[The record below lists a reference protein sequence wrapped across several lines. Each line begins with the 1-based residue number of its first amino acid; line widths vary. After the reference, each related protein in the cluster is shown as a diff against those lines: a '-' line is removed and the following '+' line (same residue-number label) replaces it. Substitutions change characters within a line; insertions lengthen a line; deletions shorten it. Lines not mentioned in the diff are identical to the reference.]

1 MKKLLSS
8 KLTNWFSSFD
18 NLTKPYDKT
27 FKLNPTKVSNIV
39 SEFKND
45 NSILSTINNIFLDLI
60 YGLYNQ
66 DGKICFETIQSR
78 NCVFG

>member
-8 KLTNWFSSFD
+8 KLTNLFSSID
-18 NLTKPYDKT
+18 SLTKPYDKT

-60 YGLYNQ
+60 YGHYNHA
-66 DGKICFETIQSR
+66 K
-78 NCVFG
+78 CVGYEGNE